1 MGRECERALK
11 LSERLLAA
19 ASLVTSGL
27 VLADIGTDH
36 AWIPVALLLSGRI
49 SFAYA
54 CDIGTGPLQR
64 ASEHIAQYG
73 LSDRAEPRLS
83 DGLHAL
89 EPGECDVVLIAG
101 MGGELMTRILKEG
114 FARKNDAGK
123 DFPGTVRR
131 WILSPHTEWEVLRRF
146 LRGAGLAVAE
156 ETMVQEDGKF
166 YPVICAEPGDPEAA
180 YQAAA
185 AAGIPGWT
193 AERFGPLLTV
203 RRHPAAVRCM
213 ERELK
218 KDRRL
223 LSQLTDRDSTE
234 SLSPAGKER
243 IAELE
248 MEVRALEATLARD
261 IPDTGQNA

>member
-1 MGRECERALK
+1 MNGPR
-11 LSERLLAA
+11 LSERLTALAEA
-19 ASLVTSGL
+19 VPAGAR
-27 VLADIGTDH
+27 LADIGTDH

-49 SFAYA
+49 SWAYA

-73 LSDRAEPRLS
+73 LSDRAETRLS
-83 DGLHAL
+83 DGLRAL
-89 EPGECDVVLIAG
+89 EPGECDAVLIAG
-101 MGGELMTRILKEG
+101 MGGELMTRILEEG
-114 FARKNDAGK
+114 FARKNDSGE

-146 LRGAGLAVAE
+146 LRNAGLAVADE
-156 ETMVQEDGKF
+156 NMVLEDGKF
-166 YPVICAEPGDPEAA
+166 YPIICAEPGDPEAA

-185 AAGIPGWT
+185 DAGIPGWA
-193 AERFGPLLTV
+193 AERFGPILTL

-218 KDRRL
+218 KDRQL
-223 LSQLTDRDSTE
+223 LKQLTERDGAE
-234 SLSPAGKER
+234 PLSPAGKER

-248 MEVRALEATLARD
+248 TEVRALETALKRGM
-261 IPDTGQNA
+261 PDL